1 MDVTVPNGLLFLLC
15 DLLGGD

>member
-1 MDVTVPNGLLFLLC
+1 MDVTVPNDLLFLLC